1 MTSKLYPTFF
11 NTFDNLFELITK
23 IRFSNNEKAKLTMFT
38 FEKCAE
44 PKHYFVKLD
53 SFVPF
58 CRPSY
63 VKVVIHVM
71 PKFVNTNSLKLTA
84 IPKSFRKQRQCVLG
98 IKITCHNAHVLKMY
112 SQRSILNLFCVGIL
126 INNSLWSL

>member
-11 NTFDNLFELITK
+11 NTFNYLFELFTK
-23 IRFSNNEKAKLTMFT
+23 IRFSNNEKAKFTLFT
-38 FEKCAE
+38 FEKCVE

-58 CRPSY
+58 CRLSY
-63 VKVVIHVM
+63 GKVVIHVM
-71 PKFVNTNSLKLTA
+71 PKFVDTNSLKLTA
-84 IPKSFRKQRQCVLG
+84 ILKSLRKQRQCVLG
-98 IKITCHNAHVLKMY
+98 IKITCRNAHVLKMY
-112 SQRSILNLFCVGIL
+112 SQCSILNLFCVGIL